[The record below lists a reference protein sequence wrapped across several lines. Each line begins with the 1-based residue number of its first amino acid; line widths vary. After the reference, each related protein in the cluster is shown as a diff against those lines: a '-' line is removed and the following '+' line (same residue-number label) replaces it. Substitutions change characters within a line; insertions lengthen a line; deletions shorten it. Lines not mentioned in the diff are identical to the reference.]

1 MPTWSV
7 KGAYVEACNCEA
19 VCPCI
24 VFSPPTDGE
33 CTAILGWH
41 VETGDHDGTR
51 LDGLNVAMLAHAD
64 GNMKD
69 GNWKVAL
76 YVDER
81 ADDKQQEALQGI
93 FSGAAGGH
101 LANLGP
107 LIGEVLGVRPARI
120 GFERDGS
127 GKRFKLTVDGVGSTE
142 IEAIAG
148 QGNGP
153 VQISGQPL
161 APVPGV
167 AFTVARSQHL
177 QLSDHGLRCE
187 VSNKN
192 GFYTTFAYQA

>member
-1 MPTWSV
+1 MAQWSV
-7 KGAYVEACNCEA
+7 EGAYVEACNCEA

-41 VETGDHDGTR
+41 VERGRYGDTV
-51 LDGLNVAMLAHAD
+51 LDGLNVAMMAHAD

-81 ADDKQQEALQGI
+81 ADDKQREALQGI

-101 LANLGP
+101 LANLRP

-120 GFERDGS
+120 AFEGG
-127 GKRFKLTVDGVGSTE
+127 GKHFKLTVDGVGSAE

-148 QGNGP
+148 QSDGP
-153 VQISGQPL
+153 VQISGHPL

-167 AFTVARSQHL
+167 AVTVARSQHL
-177 QLSDHGLRCE
+177 RLADHGLRCE
-187 VSNKN
+187 VSRKN
-192 GFYTTFAYQA
+192 GFYTTYAYQA